1 MKTKGTQMYV
11 RIINTSGGYEIDKIE
26 CPTGITGLG
35 GAAAQVDD
43 TCLDD
48 EEMAYSAGMPN
59 PGQVQMP
66 INFDPSLDSHRLLR
80 SLYNSQDTVLWIVG
94 DSDGKDI
101 PPTVAGDGT
110 VTYPTTRTYHSF
122 LGYVA
127 DAPLDF
133 AINANVKSNISIQR
147 SGAVTDHYKA

>member
-1 MKTKGTQMYV
+1 MKTKGTELFV
-11 RIINTSGGYEIDKIE
+11 RILNTSGGYEIIKIE
-26 CPTGITGLG
+26 CPTAITGLG

-48 EEMAYSAGMPN
+48 EEMSYSAGMPN
-59 PGQVQMP
+59 PGQVAVP
-66 INFDPSLDSHRLLR
+66 INFDPALESHRLLR
-80 SLYNSQDTVLWIVG
+80 SLYNSQETVLWAVG
-94 DSDGKDI
+94 DSDGKGI
-101 PPTVAGDGT
+101 RPTVAGDGT
-110 VTYPTTRTYHSF
+110 VTYPTTRTFHSF

-133 AINANVKSNISIQR
+133 AINANVKSNVSIQR

>member
-11 RIINTSGGYEIDKIE
+11 RIINTSGGYEIVKIE

-48 EEMAYSAGMPN
+48 EEMSYSAGMPN

-66 INFDPSLDSHRLLR
+66 INFDPSLESHRLLR

-94 DSDGKDI
+94 DSDGKNI
-101 PPTVAGDGT
+101 PPTVSGGGT

-122 LGYVA
+122 FGYVA